1 MSTLLDDD
9 NEPTRIVPK
18 AEPKPSAPPALNKA
32 AATDAPVTQPAVA
45 APLSTPDSL
54 ANIDLLGSGPGAA
67 RPPATPGVGNTA
79 ADPLAQIDLLKAFDP
94 LAPTG
99 AREPQASPV
108 TAPASAPAAGTP
120 AAGSPAAGLPS
131 SQVTMP
137 VPRAKPA
144 AAAAA
149 PAAAPKAVPSGASDD
164 QATQLV
170 PPRSPSKNNVLDI
183 GTRIGEFEVNSLIGV
198 GGFGIVYL
206 AHDHSLQRTVALK
219 EYMPAS
225 FATRVDGL
233 TVRILS
239 EEHDETFAAGLKS
252 FVNEAHLLAQF
263 DHPSLVKVY
272 RFWEGN
278 GTAYMVMPFYEGV
291 TLKAR
296 LASMGQAP
304 DEAWLKNFLTQ
315 ILQALDIIHNK
326 QCFHRDIAPD
336 NILMLDGD
344 RPVLLDFGA
353 ARRVIEGRQQALTVI
368 LKAGYA
374 PIEQYGA
381 DGEMGQGAW
390 TDLYALAS
398 VMYFAIM
405 GRVPP
410 PAVQRVV
417 GVDPY
422 KKLVDVAQGRY
433 SENFLRAI
441 DSALA
446 LQPYDRPQ
454 NVAAFRDMLDLD
466 TTTIRPVTPSSS
478 PGVSSPA
485 AVPPRAQVPPAI
497 PQPAPANLQPSPA
510 PAAKKSPAGLIA
522 GGIGALVL
530 LAGAA
535 WFVLKPAPAPGPG
548 PVSSGGTASQTT
560 LASGPTTG
568 NAGSAGSQ
576 TTNPPVSTPVAT
588 PLPASP
594 TPVAVATPAPPPVA
608 TEFEPTRMLNDVVA
622 AADAQMQVS
631 VEVPKQRLQI
641 GRDFLSF
648 NVRSSQAGFVYVL
661 TLDAERKHLSLLF
674 PNGADKNNRI
684 EVDKVLKLP
693 RKAWPIQAQGPAG
706 NDQFVVIVS
715 PEERDFTAAG
725 LQKSDSIAEF
735 DLALAKAAMA
745 GQSAGAPLFA
755 GKGASRFGAAGF
767 SIEEFKK

>member
-18 AEPKPSAPPALNKA
+18 AEPKPSAPPAFNKA
-32 AATDAPVTQPAVA
+32 AATDAPVTP
-45 APLSTPDSL
+45 PLSTPDSL
-54 ANIDLLGSGPGAA
+54 ANIDLLG
-67 RPPATPGVGNTA
+67 RGNSA
-79 ADPLAQIDLLKAFDP
+79 PDPLAQIDLLKAFDP

-99 AREPQASPV
+99 ASESRAGV
-108 TAPASAPAAGTP
+108 TAAPGAPAAGTP
-120 AAGSPAAGLPS
+120 AAGSPAAVLPS

-144 AAAAA
+144 AAPTAA
-149 PAAAPKAVPSGASDD
+149 PAAAPKSMPPGAGDD

-170 PPRSPSKNNVLDI
+170 PPRTPSKNNVLDI
-183 GTRIGEFEVNSLIGV
+183 GTRIGEFEISSLIGV

-239 EEHDETFAAGLKS
+239 AEHDETFAAGLKS

-272 RFWEGN
+272 RFWEDN

-454 NVAAFRDMLDLD
+454 NVAAFREMLDLD
-466 TTTIRPVTPSSS
+466 STTIRPVMPGSS
-478 PGVSSPA
+478 PGTSSPA
-485 AVPPRAQVPPAI
+485 PVPPRVQEPPATPKPAPAI
-497 PQPAPANLQPSPA
+497 PQPSPA
-510 PAAKKSPAGLIA
+510 PVVKKSPAGLIA

-530 LAGAA
+530 LAGGA
-535 WFVLKPAPAPGPG
+535 WFMLKPAPVPG
-548 PVSSGGTASQTT
+548 PVTGGASQTAT
-560 LASGPTTG
+560 AS
-568 NAGSAGSQ
+568 SQ
-576 TTNPPVSTPVAT
+576 TTGVASTAANSASSQPANPATPAPVAT
-588 PLPASP
+588 ASP
-594 TPVAVATPAPPPVA
+594 TPVAVAAPVPPPPMA
-608 TEFEPTRMLNDVVA
+608 TEFEPVRMLNEVVT
-622 AADAQMQVS
+622 AADPQLQVS

-641 GRDFLSF
+641 GRDFLLF

-661 TLDAERKHLSLLF
+661 TLDSERKHLYLLF
-674 PNGADKNNRI
+674 PNGLDKNNRI
-684 EVDKVLKLP
+684 EADKVLKLP
-693 RKAWPIQAQGPAG
+693 RKAWSVQAQGPVG
-706 NDQFVVIVS
+706 NTQFVVIVS
-715 PEERDFTAAG
+715 PEERDFSSAG

-735 DLALAKAAMA
+735 DFAQAKAAMA
-745 GQSAGAPLFA
+745 GQGAGAPLFA
-755 GKGASRFGAAGF
+755 GKGSSQFGAAGF
-767 SIEEFKK
+767 SIEEYKK